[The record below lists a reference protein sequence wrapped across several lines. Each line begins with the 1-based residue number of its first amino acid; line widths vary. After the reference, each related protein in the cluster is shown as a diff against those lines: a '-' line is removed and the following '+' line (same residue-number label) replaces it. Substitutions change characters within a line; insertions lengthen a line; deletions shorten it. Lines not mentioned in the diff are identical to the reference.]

1 MLSSSKGGAVLKVGN
16 PCAIFILSCPTLLS
30 RCLLILPPTLP
41 IFLFVMLFYFI
52 HFLLSFPPAGLLPLP
67 YFAAFY
73 FRPAAPPSPPP
84 VVTFFVVLFY
94 FLSYCCILS
103 LLLHFLIIQMTH
115 VYFYSSTYSSTVCW
129 FSPALLLPHSTIP
142 TLRLDR

>member
-16 PCAIFILSCPTLLS
+16 PCAIFIYSCPTLLS

-41 IFLFVMLFYFI
+41 IFLFIMLVYFI
-52 HFLLSFPPAGLLPLP
+52 QFLLSLPPAGLLPLP

-84 VVTFFVVLFY
+84 VVTFVVLFY
-94 FLSYCCILS
+94 FLSYCSILS
-103 LLLHFLIIQMTH
+103 LLLHFLLIQMTH